1 MSLFSR
7 LYKHIATLL
16 ALCLT
21 LWSGFYVLIYVND
34 AWAQAAPQ
42 QTQAPIAQAR
52 SAIATTPTMPMPS
65 AQNNGDAGDVRHIN
79 LGSGKSVIVDLP
91 RDAAEIFIADPK
103 IISAVVRSAR
113 RLYIIANTGGQT
125 SVFALDQQG
134 NRIATLD
141 VVVGRDVAEL
151 SEIIKTAVPTSH
163 IVPKTVN
170 DTIILT
176 GTVESAAEAQMALDI
191 AKGFVT
197 QASATGQGGTV
208 VNSLVLLG
216 RDQVMVHVTIAEVR
230 RTIMKQLGITNAVA
244 QGNWGSVTM
253 NNSLVNQLT
262 TGGATIGSAA
272 LNGLSTQLQAYER
285 NGAAR
290 ILAEPTV
297 TAVSGENAKFTA
309 GGEIP
314 VPAGETCANGACS
327 TGVTFKPYGVTLNFA
342 PVVLTDGKIL
352 MRIATEVT
360 ELDPSVTFSFNSS
373 SVSGFRT
380 RKNEA
385 TIELPSGG
393 SIATAG
399 LIQTTS
405 QATIN
410 GLPGLMNLPVLG
422 ALFRSRDYQ
431 RQETELV
438 IIVTPYIAKSVSSNE
453 LPVPGQN
460 LLDAKDSQALLLG
473 TMNRI
478 YAPNPDQANLARYR
492 GPIGFIND

>member
-1 MSLFSR
+1 M
-7 LYKHIATLL
+7 
-16 ALCLT
+16 
-21 LWSGFYVLIYVND
+21 
-34 AWAQAAPQ
+34 
-42 QTQAPIAQAR
+42 
-52 SAIATTPTMPMPS
+52 
-65 AQNNGDAGDVRHIN
+65 
-79 LGSGKSVIVDLP
+79 
-91 RDAAEIFIADPK
+91 
-103 IISAVVRSAR
+103 
-113 RLYIIANTGGQT
+113 
-125 SVFALDQQG
+125 
-134 NRIATLD
+134 
-141 VVVGRDVAEL
+141 
-151 SEIIKTAVPTSH
+151 
-163 IVPKTVN
+163 
-170 DTIILT
+170 
-176 GTVESAAEAQMALDI
+176 
-191 AKGFVT
+191 
-197 QASATGQGGTV
+197 
-208 VNSLVLLG
+208 G
-216 RDQVMVHVTIAEVR
+216 RDQVMVRVTIAEVR
-230 RTIMKQLGITNAVA
+230 RTIMKQLGITNALA
-244 QGNWGSVTM
+244 QGNWGSIAL
-253 NNSLVNQLT
+253 NNPLTNQLT
-262 TGGATIGSAA
+262 NGGINIGAAA
-272 LNGLSTQLQAYER
+272 LPTATAAGINGLSAQLQAYER

-327 TGVTFKPYGVTLNFA
+327 TGVTFKPYGVSLNFA
-342 PVVLTDGKIL
+342 PVVLSDGKIL

-360 ELDPSVTFSFNSS
+360 EMDPSVTFSFNST

-405 QATIN
+405 QATLN

-438 IIVTPYIAKSVSSNE
+438 IIVTPYIAKSVSKNE
-453 LPVPGQN
+453 LAVPGQN
-460 LLDAKDSQALLLG
+460 IIDATDAQALLLG

-492 GPIGFIND
+492 GPVGFIND